1 MNERFED
8 VIVEINNVSA
18 ALEFIS
24 DSIECLAAEG
34 KTVNA
39 GGVAYLTGLLGQK
52 SSRAAESCWGLCS
65 DLHTGESKPNE
76 SEL

>member
-52 SSRAAESCWGLCS
+52 SSRAAESCWGICS
-65 DLHTGESKPNE
+65 DLYTDDAEPKE
-76 SEL
+76 AEL

>member
-1 MNERFED
+1 MNEHFED

-24 DSIECLAAEG
+24 NSIECLAAEG

-52 SSRAAESCWGLCS
+52 SSRAAESCWGICS
-65 DLHTGESKPNE
+65 GLHGNEAEPNK